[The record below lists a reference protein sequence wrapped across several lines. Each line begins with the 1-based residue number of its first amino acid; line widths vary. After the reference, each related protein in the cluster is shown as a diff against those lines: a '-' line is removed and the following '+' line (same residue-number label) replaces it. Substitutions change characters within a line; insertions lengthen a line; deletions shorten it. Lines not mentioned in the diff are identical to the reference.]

1 MNIYNYTPIMHIKVS
16 HESPI
21 EMLWK
26 SRQYNDYDYCL
37 VHLMETREKY
47 KEYFL
52 RARNFYNRE
61 VFLDTSVFELGT
73 SFDPKKYMNWAEHI
87 NPNLMII
94 PDVLED
100 YKATIQSWEQFT
112 ADFKDRLDKLDA
124 MRIGVVQGKTYPD
137 IRECYR
143 YMSQHADVIAISFD
157 MSYFVQDKNE
167 NKLKQMCYG
176 RPALIQSFI
185 ADGIWNWLK
194 PHHLLG
200 CSLPQ
205 EFSYY
210 VRNNIHNIRSV
221 DTSNP
226 IVHGMHDIMYN
237 STFGLKDKVK
247 MKLADMID
255 HIPTTDQQVAIE
267 YNIDQFAAIL
277 RGEL

>member
-1 MNIYNYTPIMHIKVS
+1 MHIKVS

-21 EMLWK
+21 ELLRE

-37 VHLMETREKY
+37 VHLMETHEKY
-47 KEYFL
+47 REYFL

-73 SFDPKKYMNWAEHI
+73 AFDASKYMDWAEQI
-87 NPNLMII
+87 KPNLMII

-100 YKATIQSWEQFT
+100 CYATIKSWEEFT
-112 ADFKDRLDKLDA
+112 TTYQARLDKMDT

-137 IRECYR
+137 IRYCYEHMAR
-143 YMSQHADVIAISFD
+143 HADVIAISFD
-157 MSYFVQDKNE
+157 MSYFTQLTVGNT
-167 NKLKQMCYG
+167 KLEKMRFG
-176 RPALIQSFI
+176 RPAVIQALIE
-185 ADGIWNWLK
+185 DKVWNWNK

-205 EFSYY
+205 EFSHY
-210 VRNNIHNIRSV
+210 VRNKVTNIRSV

-255 HIPTTDQQVAIE
+255 HKLTTDQRVAVD
-267 YNIDQFAAIL
+267 YNIAQFAKIL